1 MTSETIGSKESQMSE
16 AVTIFRNARVL
27 DGRENEAIE
36 DQDVV
41 VEKNLITNVTGDRVS
56 TSGAK
61 VIDVAGK
68 TVMPGL
74 IDCHVH
80 VIACLANLT
89 ANTELPNTL
98 VSLRSAKIMR
108 DMLMRGFTTVRDLG
122 GADIGLK
129 MAIEEGTIVGPRLI
143 ICGKALSQT
152 GGHTDYR
159 GRFHHRDVEYY
170 ADKVG
175 SLGRVVDGVDAVRR
189 VAREEIKGG
198 AEFIKLMANGGVS
211 SPTDPIAFF
220 GFSRDE
226 MKAAVE
232 EAHNAQMYVA
242 AHLYTD
248 ESIRR
253 SVECGVKSIE
263 HGNLIKSDTARL
275 LKDSDA
281 FVVPTNI
288 TFDMLAKIG
297 SDLGLPPESVAKI
310 EDVRSAGLAALETL
324 ADAGV
329 LMAYGTDL
337 LGDMHPYQ
345 SDEFPLRARYLPT
358 MEVIRSAT
366 IYAAQAL
373 GYEGK
378 IGSVMPGAFADL
390 IVVDGDPLA
399 DINLLT
405 GQGQHMPIIMKDGVV
420 EKDELAAA

>member
-1 MTSETIGSKESQMSE
+1 MSETVI
-16 AVTIFRNARVL
+16 VFRNARVL
-27 DGRENEAIE
+27 DGREKTALE

-41 VEKNLITNVTGDRVS
+41 VEGNLIKDVTGERVS
-56 TSGAK
+56 AAGAK
-61 VIDVAGK
+61 VIDLAGK
-68 TVMPGL
+68 TLMPGL

-89 ANTELPNTL
+89 ANAELPNTL
-98 VSLRSAKIMR
+98 VSLRAAKIMR

-129 MAIEEGTIVGPRLI
+129 MAIEEGKIVGPRLI

-175 SLGRVVDGVDAVRR
+175 TLGRVVDGVDAVRR

-232 EAHNAQMYVA
+232 EARNAQMYVA

-248 ESIRR
+248 ASIRR
-253 SVECGVKSIE
+253 AVECGVKSVE
-263 HGNLIKSDTARL
+263 HGNLIEPDTARL
-275 LKDSDA
+275 IKENDA
-281 FVVPTNI
+281 YVVPTNI

-297 SDLGLPPESVAKI
+297 ADLGLPPESVAKI
-310 EDVRSAGLAALETL
+310 EDVRSAGLSALETL

-345 SDEFPLRARYLPT
+345 SDEFTLRAQYLPT
-358 MEVIRSAT
+358 LEVIRSAT

-378 IGSVMPGAFADL
+378 IGSVAPGAFADL
-390 IVVDGDPLA
+390 IVVDGDPLN
-399 DINLLT
+399 DIALLT
-405 GQGQHMPIIMKDGVV
+405 RQGQHMPVIMKDGLF
-420 EKDELAAA
+420 EKDFLTQA

>member
-1 MTSETIGSKESQMSE
+1 MSETVI
-16 AVTIFRNARVL
+16 VFRNARVL
-27 DGRENEAIE
+27 DGREKTALE

-41 VEKNLITNVTGDRVS
+41 VEGNLIKDVTGERVS
-56 TSGAK
+56 AAGAK
-61 VIDVAGK
+61 VIDLAGK
-68 TVMPGL
+68 TLMPGL

-89 ANTELPNTL
+89 ANAELPNTL
-98 VSLRSAKIMR
+98 VSLRAAKIMR

-175 SLGRVVDGVDAVRR
+175 TLGRVVDGVDAVRR

-232 EAHNAQMYVA
+232 EAENAQMYVA

-248 ESIRR
+248 SSIRR
-253 SVECGVKSIE
+253 AVECGVKSVE
-263 HGNLIKSDTARL
+263 HGNLIEPDTARL
-275 LKDSDA
+275 IKENDA
-281 FVVPTNI
+281 YVVPTNI

-297 SDLGLPPESVAKI
+297 ADLGLPPESVAKI
-310 EDVRSAGLAALETL
+310 EDVRSAGLSALETL

-345 SDEFPLRARYLPT
+345 SDEFTLRAQYLPT
-358 MEVIRSAT
+358 LEVIRSAT

-378 IGSVMPGAFADL
+378 IGSVAPGAFADL
-390 IVVDGDPLA
+390 IVVDGDPLN
-399 DINLLT
+399 DIALLT
-405 GQGQHMPIIMKDGVV
+405 RQGQHMPVIMKDGVF
-420 EKDELAAA
+420 EKYLLTQA

>member
-1 MTSETIGSKESQMSE
+1 MSET
-16 AVTIFRNARVL
+16 VVVFRNARVL
-27 DGRENEAIE
+27 DGREKTALK
-36 DQDVV
+36 DLDVV
-41 VEKNLITNVTGDRVS
+41 VEGNLIKEVTGERVS

-61 VIDVAGK
+61 VIDLAGK
-68 TVMPGL
+68 TLMPGL

-89 ANTELPNTL
+89 ANAELPNTL
-98 VSLRSAKIMR
+98 VSLRAAKIMR

-175 SLGRVVDGVDAVRR
+175 TLGRVVDGVDAVRR

-232 EAHNAQMYVA
+232 EAQNAQMYVA

-248 ESIRR
+248 ASIRR
-253 SVECGVKSIE
+253 AVECGVKSVE
-263 HGNLIKSDTARL
+263 HGNLIEPDTARL
-275 LKDSDA
+275 IKENDA
-281 FVVPTNI
+281 YVVPTNI
-288 TFDMLAKIG
+288 TFDMLAKVG
-297 SDLGLPPESVAKI
+297 ADLGLPPESVAKI
-310 EDVRSAGLAALETL
+310 EDVRSAGLSALETL

-345 SDEFPLRARYLPT
+345 SDEFTLRAQYLPT

-378 IGSVMPGAFADL
+378 IGSVAPGTFADL
-390 IVVDGDPLA
+390 IVVDGDPLQ
-399 DINLLT
+399 DIALLT
-405 GQGQHMPIIMKDGVV
+405 RQGQHMPAIMKDGVF
-420 EKDELAAA
+420 EKDLLAQA

>member
-1 MTSETIGSKESQMSE
+1 MPET
-16 AVTIFRNARVL
+16 VTVFRNARVL
-27 DGRENEAIE
+27 DGREKTAID

-41 VEKNLITNVTGDRVS
+41 VEGHLITDVTGERVS
-56 TSGAK
+56 ASGAN
-61 VIDVAGK
+61 VIDLAGK
-68 TVMPGL
+68 TLMPGL

-89 ANTELPNTL
+89 ANAELPNTL

-129 MAIEEGTIVGPRLI
+129 MAIEEGTISGPRLI

-175 SLGRVVDGVDAVRR
+175 TLGRVVDGVDAVRR

-232 EAHNAQMYVA
+232 EAQNAQMYVA

-248 ESIRR
+248 ASIRR
-253 SVECGVKSIE
+253 AVECGVKSVE
-263 HGNLIKSDTARL
+263 HGNLIEPETARL
-275 LKDSDA
+275 IKDSGGY
-281 FVVPTNI
+281 VVPTNV

-297 SDLGLPPESVAKI
+297 ADLGLPPESVAKI

-337 LGDMHPYQ
+337 LGDMHCYQ
-345 SDEFPLRARYLPT
+345 SDEFTLRARYLPV

-378 IGSVMPGAFADL
+378 IGSVTRGAFADL
-390 IVVDGDPLA
+390 IVVDGDPLK
-399 DINLLT
+399 DISLLT
-405 GQGQHMPIIMKDGVV
+405 GQGRNMPAIMKNGVF
-420 EKDELAAA
+420 EKNVLSGE